1 MVNQLNNMALKLFV
15 DPNEGGRAY
24 ARGIEKAFDSVGDAV
39 GGILQSYNDRRVKN
53 EAALGQLVAND
64 PDGFLKQDGILPMK
78 PKEQNQLLKDYY
90 SETYPK
96 LSDKDTVLE
105 QFQTAKKQR
114 LEEIELETKLANL
127 DVAKT
132 EVARA
137 KLFDPEQAK
146 RLQTLELTSKELAV
160 EQQQMETDRLKDY
173 DNLLNEKLENFDT
186 LVNYDGGDYDSATG
200 ALIEMESLISRNPT
214 HPKAVELEAKV
225 KTIKGSPV
233 YQQQMKINESRAKSA
248 LEKGIRAE
256 DFVRRY
262 DEFIKSDRIDP
273 INIEALKQE
282 QLTGKVGEQ
291 TKLLRMYEY
300 IDGIKG
306 EMRNTGNP
314 ILKLKE
320 IGVTDPDNFL
330 LGMMDETDANG
341 DPVKRKVD
349 PEILAKDI
357 LKYEQHLKEKLDP
370 EPSQLN
376 DITNMFVRMEASS
389 RFDGEPS
396 ELLQEQQN
404 ALEAQ
409 TNAINGLGDFLQLM
423 EASTRVDNEADDK
436 QILEHNGLK
445 VRSGYVAK
453 KIDDLRK
460 YYGAGGEVQVFFN
473 EVQKLVPEIAR
484 GIFGEKGVL
493 TDTDAKRYASMIA
506 DPERP
511 IEFNKILIEMLR
523 DQVRQRVE
531 VTVKNYTGQG
541 KDLSGLIPMV
551 AGLMEKKTGTAE
563 QMMESINAGE
573 LVIGSKYFTQRI
585 NPATGKPAM
594 AEFVLNNPK
603 AALSSLRQFQKEL
616 DVYRDLSA
624 KAYNQGDINRKMQEG
639 ASLSPTIQR
648 YRQRRHG
655 GNVNKQF
662 ERGGILQERDEQEAM
677 RKMRLFSPPSPIYQI
692 KGN

>member
-1 MVNQLNNMALKLFV
+1 MALKLFV
-15 DPNEGGRAY
+15 DPSEGGRAY

-132 EVARA
+132 EAAKA
-137 KLFDPEQAK
+137 KLFDPDRVEK
-146 RLQTLELTSKELAV
+146 LQKLEVRSKELAV
-160 EQQQMETDRLKDY
+160 EKQQSEADTLKDY
-173 DNLLNEKLENFDT
+173 ENLLKEKLENFDE

-200 ALIEMESLISRNPT
+200 ALTEMESLISRNPG
-214 HPKAVELEAKV
+214 HPLAAELEGRVQTV
-225 KTIKGSPV
+225 KDSAV
-233 YQQQMKINESRAKSA
+233 YKTQMAINETRAVDA
-248 LEKGIRAE
+248 LAKADRAE
-256 DFVRRY
+256 
-262 DEFIKSDRIDP
+262 EFTRIFAPYIQSERIDP
-273 INIEALKQE
+273 IDIEALKQE

-291 TKLLRMYEY
+291 TKRFQMYEY
-300 IDGIKG
+300 LSGIQG
-306 EMRNTGNP
+306 EMLNTGNP

-320 IGVTDPDNFL
+320 IGVTDPNNFL
-330 LGMMDETDANG
+330 LGMMDETDENG
-341 DPVKRKVD
+341 ERVKRKVD
-349 PEILAKDI
+349 YEVLEKDI
-357 LKYEQHLKEKLDP
+357 QTYKQHLKELADP
-370 EPSQLN
+370 EPTQLN

-389 RFDGEPS
+389 RFDKEPS
-396 ELLQEQQN
+396 ELTQDQRT
-404 ALEAQ
+404 ALGAQ
-409 TNAINGLGDFLQLM
+409 VNAINGLEDFLLLM
-423 EASTRVDNEADDK
+423 EDATRVEDEKAVQDTVERNGIKVKSGWVASQIDK
-436 QILEHNGLK
+436 IK
-445 VRSGYVAK
+445 
-453 KIDDLRK
+453 K
-460 YYGAGGEVQVFFN
+460 YYGGGGDVQLFYN

-493 TDTDAKRYASMIA
+493 TDTDARRYASMIA

-511 IEFNKILIEMLR
+511 MDFNKLLITMLR
-523 DQVRQRVE
+523 DQVRQRVK
-531 VTVKNYTGQG
+531 VTVEDLTGQG
-541 KDLSGLIPMV
+541 KDISGLIPMV
-551 AGLMEKKTGTAE
+551 AKLMGERAGTPE
-563 QMMESINAGE
+563 EMMNFINNGE
-573 LVIGSKYFTQRI
+573 IVIGSSYQAKMIHPTKGT
-585 NPATGKPAM
+585 PVM
-594 AEFVLNNPK
+594 AKFQLENPK
-603 AALSSLRQFQKEL
+603 VALAQLRQFQKGL
-616 DVYRDLSA
+616 DVYDAAVAHS
-624 KAYNQGDINRKMQEG
+624 NREQKLQQTYQEG

-655 GNVNKQF
+655 GNVKKQF
-662 ERGGILQERDEQEAM
+662 ERGGILQERDEQQAM